1 MTNNIY
7 IESMK
12 KSLMLLITILLV
24 SCNNHERNCKD
35 FRTGKFE
42 FKQDIDGKTNT
53 STFIRTEKLQIET
66 YNGKTDTASVRW
78 VNDCEFI
85 LQKLHPKNMKEQ
97 KAISMKILFT
107 EKNSYTF
114 EYAFVGSNNKQR
126 GIVTKLE

>member
-1 MTNNIY
+1 
-7 IESMK
+7 MK
-12 KSLMLLITILLV
+12 KLSMLLLTISLV
-24 SCNNHERNCKD
+24 SCNNHQRNCKD

-42 FKQDIDGKTNT
+42 FKQDINGKTNT
-53 STFIRTEKLQIET
+53 STFIRTEKMQIET

-97 KAISMKILFT
+97 KAIGMKILFT

-114 EYAFVGSNNKQR
+114 EYVFVGSNNKQR

>member
-1 MTNNIY
+1 
-7 IESMK
+7 MK
-12 KSLMLLITILLV
+12 KLTLLLFTIILL
-24 SCNNHERNCKD
+24 SCSEKERNCKD

-42 FKQDIDGKTNT
+42 FTQDIDGKKNT

-85 LQKLHPKNMKEQ
+85 LQKLHPKNMKEE

-114 EYAFVGSNNKQR
+114 EYSFVGSNKKSR
-126 GIVTKLE
+126 GVVTKID